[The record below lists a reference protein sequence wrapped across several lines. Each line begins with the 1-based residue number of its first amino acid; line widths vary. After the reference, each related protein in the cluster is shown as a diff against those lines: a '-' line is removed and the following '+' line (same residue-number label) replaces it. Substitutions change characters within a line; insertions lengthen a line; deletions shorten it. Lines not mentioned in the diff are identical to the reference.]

1 MPLKQRTMAAW
12 LPILTFHDIDDQR
25 SFISFSPRVFR
36 LGMAKLHESGYQTLS
51 LLEAV
56 DYLRQGTSFPD
67 RSLVITF
74 DDGYQTMYDEAFPV
88 LQRYGLSATVFL
100 TVGEKGTAG
109 PSDRL
114 PSLEGRSMLTW
125 REIRE
130 MHRWGINFGA
140 HTLTHPDLARLP
152 FDRVEAEVC
161 DSKAIIEDAL
171 GARVDS
177 FAYPYGRYD
186 RRSRQ
191 VVQQYFACACS
202 DKLGLI
208 TAGSDPY
215 TLERV
220 DAYYL
225 RSDQLF
231 DLMLTRLFPWYI
243 RARRI
248 PRRIRRTFQGSTGRW
263 TDPFAFA

>member
-1 MPLKQRTMAAW
+1 LAAS
-12 LPILTFHDIDDQR
+12 LPVLTFHTLNDRR
-25 SFISFSPRVFR
+25 STISFSPRVFR

-56 DYLRQGTSFPD
+56 DYLRRGASFPD

-100 TVGEKGTAG
+100 TVGEKGTVG
-109 PSDRL
+109 RSDRL
-114 PSLEGRSMLTW
+114 PSLEGCSMLTW

-140 HTLTHPDLARLP
+140 HTLTHPDLTRLP
-152 FDRVEAEVC
+152 FDRVEAEVR

-171 GARVDS
+171 GAPVAC

-186 RRSRQ
+186 HRSHEIAW
-191 VVQQYFACACS
+191 QYFACACS

-215 TLERV
+215 ALERV

-231 DLMLTRLFPWYI
+231 DVMLTRLFPWYI

-248 PRRIRRTFQGSTGRW
+248 PRRIRRAFQGSTGRW

>member
-1 MPLKQRTMAAW
+1 MPPRQRTIAAW

-25 SFISFSPRVFR
+25 SFISFSPRLFR

-56 DYLRQGTSFPD
+56 DYLRRGASFPD

-140 HTLTHPDLARLP
+140 HTLTHPDLTRLP
-152 FDRVEAEVC
+152 FDRIEAELC

-171 GARVDS
+171 GAPVAC

-186 RRSRQ
+186 HRSREIAW
-191 VVQQYFACACS
+191 QYFACACS

-215 TLERV
+215 ALERV
-220 DAYYL
+220 DTYYL

-231 DLMLTRLFPWYI
+231 DVMLTRLFPWYI
-243 RARRI
+243 RARCI
-248 PRRIRRTFQGSTGRW
+248 PRRIRRAFQGSTGRW
-263 TDPFAFA
+263 TDHFAFV

>member
-1 MPLKQRTMAAW
+1 MAPW
-12 LPILTFHDIDDQR
+12 LPILTFHDIDDHR
-25 SFISFSPRVFR
+25 SVISISPGVFR
-36 LGMAKLHESGYQTLS
+36 RGIARLHDRGYRTLS
-51 LLEAV
+51 LLEVV
-56 DYLRQGTSFPD
+56 DCLGRGALFPE

-74 DDGYQTMYDEAFPV
+74 DDGYQTVYDEAFPV

-130 MHRWGINFGA
+130 MHRWGIHFGA
-140 HTLTHPDLARLP
+140 HTLTHPDLTRLP

-171 GARVDS
+171 GAPVAC

-186 RRSRQ
+186 HRSREIAW
-191 VVQQYFACACS
+191 QYFACACS
-202 DKLGLI
+202 DRLGLI

-215 TLERV
+215 ALERV

-225 RSDQLF
+225 RSDPLF
-231 DLMLTRLFPWYI
+231 DVMLTRLFPWYI

-248 PRRIRRTFQGSTGRW
+248 PRRIRRAFQGGPGRW
-263 TDPFAFA
+263 TDHFAFV